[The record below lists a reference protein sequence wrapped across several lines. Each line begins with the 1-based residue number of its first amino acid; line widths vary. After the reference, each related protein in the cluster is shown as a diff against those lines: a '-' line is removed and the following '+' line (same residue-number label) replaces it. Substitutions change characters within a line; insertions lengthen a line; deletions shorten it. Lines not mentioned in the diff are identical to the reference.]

1 MDLKNKVQADL
12 QAAMKER
19 DSVRRETLRTLLT
32 SLTNAE
38 MEKKDALNEEEF
50 IQVVQREGKKRR
62 EAIEAFEA
70 GGRQDRA
77 QKEAQELEVLKAYL
91 PKQLSEDEIKAVV
104 QELIEN
110 APGVPNMGQL
120 MGQAMGRLKG
130 QADGNTVRGIV
141 TQLLEQA

>member
-1 MDLKNKVQADL
+1 MNLKDKVQADL
-12 QAAMKER
+12 QAAMKEG

-38 MEKKDALNEEEF
+38 VEKKGELDEGEF
-50 IQVVQREGKKRR
+50 IQVVQRESKKRR
-62 EAIEAFEA
+62 EAIEAFKA

-77 QKEAQELEVLKAYL
+77 QQESQELEVLKAYL

-104 QELIEN
+104 QELIHQ
-110 APGVPNMGQL
+110 APTPPSMGQL

-130 QADGNTVRGIV
+130 QADGNTVRRIV
-141 TQLLEQA
+141 TQLLES

>member
-1 MDLKNKVQADL
+1 MNPKDKVQTDL
-12 QAAMKER
+12 QTAMKEK

-50 IQVVQREGKKRR
+50 VQIVQRESKKRR

-77 QKEAQELEVLKAYL
+77 QKEAQELDVLKAYL
-91 PKQLSEDEIKAVV
+91 PKQLSEDEITAVV
-104 QELIEN
+104 RELIES
-110 APGVPNMGQL
+110 APTTPNMGQL

-130 QADGNTVRGIV
+130 QANGNTVRSIV
-141 TQLLEQA
+141 TRLLEQ